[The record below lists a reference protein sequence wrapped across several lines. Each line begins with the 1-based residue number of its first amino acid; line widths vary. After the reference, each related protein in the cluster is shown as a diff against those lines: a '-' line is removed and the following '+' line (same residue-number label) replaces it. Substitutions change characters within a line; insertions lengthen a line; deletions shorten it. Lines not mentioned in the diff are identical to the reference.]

1 MKKNWW
7 KESVVYQIYPRSYK
21 DTSGNGLGDIDGI
34 IEKLEYI
41 KSLGVDIIWLCPIY
55 ESPNDD
61 NGYDISDYRKI
72 SDDFGGDKAF
82 DRLLKA
88 IHNFGLKLIMDL
100 VANHTSD
107 EHYWFEEAKKSR
119 ENPYHDYY
127 VWKKTTPKTLPNN
140 WQSVFSGSAWKWNEK
155 TQEYFLHLYTQKQ
168 PDLNWENSKVREE
181 IYSIIDFWLAKGVDG
196 FRMDVISMISKRLAF
211 EDVPENMPIVEVM
224 EKFYS
229 NGPRV
234 HEFIKEMNQKVLSK
248 YDIVTVG
255 EGPGINLENALN
267 YVSEAEREL
276 DMVFHFDHL
285 FIDYGP
291 KGKYDPIPIDFILF
305 KKIFSQ
311 WDNLLANKGWNSIF
325 LGNHDFSRIV
335 SRFGNDK
342 DFHFESAKLLVTLLM
357 TMRGTPYIYQGDEIG
372 MVNVAHPSIDFY
384 DDVETLNAWKLAEIE
399 GEDMELF
406 LKLVHKQSRDNARTP
421 MQWDSSKNAGFTK
434 SKPWIPL
441 NNNFKMINVTDQEED
456 PHSILQYYRK
466 MIAFRKANKTLVY
479 GKYKDLEPNDSKLF
493 IYKRWDKKNLFLI
506 AHNFSDNSQ
515 EFNSDYIKGLTLS
528 NSNYLS
534 NEKRN
539 SLQPW
544 ESRIYFKLKVS
555 KKTP

>member
-34 IEKLEYI
+34 IEKLEHI

-82 DRLLKA
+82 DRLLAA
-88 IHNFGLKLIMDL
+88 IHKCGLKLIMDL

-127 VWKKTTPKTLPNN
+127 VWKKGTPKTLPNN

-155 TQEYFLHLYTQKQ
+155 TEEYFLHLYTQKQ

-267 YVSEAEREL
+267 YVSEAEKEL
-276 DMVFHFDHL
+276 NMVFHFDHL

-342 DFHFESAKLLVTLLM
+342 DYHFESAKLLVTLLM

-479 GKYKDLEPNDSKLF
+479 GEYKDLEPNDSKLF
-493 IYKRWDKKNLFLI
+493 IYKRWDEKNLFLI

-528 NSNYLS
+528 SSNYLS
-534 NEKRN
+534 NEKPN

-544 ESRIYFKLKVS
+544 ESRIYFKS
-555 KKTP
+555 Y

>member
-34 IEKLEYI
+34 IEKLEHI

-82 DRLLKA
+82 DRLLAA
-88 IHNFGLKLIMDL
+88 IHKCGLKLIMDL

-127 VWKKTTPKTLPNN
+127 VWKKGTPKTLPNN

-155 TQEYFLHLYTQKQ
+155 TEEYFLHLYTQKQ

-267 YVSEAEREL
+267 YVSEAENEL
-276 DMVFHFDHL
+276 NMVFHFDHL

-479 GKYKDLEPNDSKLF
+479 GEYKDLEPNDSKLF
-493 IYKRWDKKNLFLI
+493 IYKRWDEKNLFLI

-515 EFNSDYIKGLTLS
+515 EFNSNYIKGLTLS
-528 NSNYLS
+528 SSNYLS

-544 ESRIYFKLKVS
+544 ESRIYFKS
-555 KKTP
+555 KSS

>member
-34 IEKLEYI
+34 IEKLEHI

-127 VWKKTTPKTLPNN
+127 VWKKGTPKTLPNN

-155 TQEYFLHLYTQKQ
+155 TEEYFLHLYTQKQ

-267 YVSEAEREL
+267 YVSEAENEL
-276 DMVFHFDHL
+276 NMVFHFDHL

-479 GKYKDLEPNDSKLF
+479 GEYKDLEPNDSKLF
-493 IYKRWDKKNLFLI
+493 IYKRWDEKNLFLI

-515 EFNSDYIKGLTLS
+515 EFNSNYIKGLTLS
-528 NSNYLS
+528 SSNYLS

-544 ESRIYFKLKVS
+544 ESRIYFKS
-555 KKTP
+555 KSS

>member
-34 IEKLEYI
+34 IEKLEHI

-82 DRLLKA
+82 DRLLAA
-88 IHNFGLKLIMDL
+88 IHKCGLKMIMDL

-127 VWKKTTPKTLPNN
+127 VWKKGTPKTLPNN

-155 TQEYFLHLYTQKQ
+155 TEEYFLHLYTQKQ

-267 YVSEAEREL
+267 YVSEAENEL
-276 DMVFHFDHL
+276 NMVFHFDHL

-479 GKYKDLEPNDSKLF
+479 GEYKDLEPNDSKLF
-493 IYKRWDKKNLFLI
+493 IYKRWDEKNLFLI

-528 NSNYLS
+528 SSNYLS

>member
-1 MKKNWW
+1 MNKNWW

-34 IEKLEYI
+34 IQKIGYI

-61 NGYDISDYRKI
+61 NGYDISDYRRI
-72 SDDFGGDKAF
+72 SDDFGGDESF

-88 IHNFGLKLIMDL
+88 IHNSGLKLIMDL
-100 VANHTSD
+100 VVNHTSD
-107 EHYWFEEAKKSR
+107 EHYWFDEAKKSKG
-119 ENPYHDYY
+119 NKYHNYY
-127 VWKKTTPKTLPNN
+127 IWKKGNSKTPPNN
-140 WQSVFSGSAWKWNEK
+140 WQSVFGGRAWKWNEK
-155 TQEYFLHLYTQKQ
+155 TKEYFLHLYTQKQ
-168 PDLNWENSKVREE
+168 PDLNWENSEVREE
-181 IYSIIDFWLAKGVDG
+181 IYSIIDFWLDKGVDG

-211 EDVPENMPIVEVM
+211 EDIPDNMSIVEVM

-255 EGPGINLENALN
+255 EGPGINLENALK
-267 YVSEAEREL
+267 YVSEKENEL
-276 DMVFHFDHL
+276 NMVFHFDHL

-291 KGKYDPIPIDFILF
+291 KGKYDPIPIDFIRF

-342 DFHFESAKLLVTLLM
+342 DYHFESAKLLVTLLM

-384 DDVETLNAWKLAEIE
+384 DDVETLNAWKLAEKE
-399 GEDMELF
+399 GKDMERF

-421 MQWDSSKNAGFTK
+421 MQWDSSKNGGFTK

-441 NNNFKMINVTDQEED
+441 NENFKMINVTNQEGD

-479 GKYKDLEPNDSKLF
+479 GEYKDLEPNHSKLF
-493 IYKRWDKKNLFLI
+493 IYKRWDEKYMFLV
-506 AHNFSDNSQ
+506 AHNFSNNIE
-515 EFNSDYIKGLTLS
+515 EFSADYVKDHTLS
-528 NSNYLS
+528 SSNYLS
-534 NEKRN
+534 NEKQN
-539 SLQPW
+539 FLQPW
-544 ESRIYFKLKVS
+544 ESRIYFKSYNKN
-555 KKTP
+555 KTS

>member
-34 IEKLEYI
+34 IEKLEHI

-82 DRLLKA
+82 DRLLAA
-88 IHNFGLKLIMDL
+88 IHKCGLKMIMDL

-127 VWKKTTPKTLPNN
+127 VWKKGTPKTLPNN

-155 TQEYFLHLYTQKQ
+155 TEEYFLHLYTQKQ

-267 YVSEAEREL
+267 YVSEAENEL
-276 DMVFHFDHL
+276 NMVFHFDHL

-479 GKYKDLEPNDSKLF
+479 GEYKDLEPNDSKLF
-493 IYKRWDKKNLFLI
+493 IYKRWDEKNLFLI

-528 NSNYLS
+528 SSNYLS

-544 ESRIYFKLKVS
+544 ESQIYFKS
-555 KKTP
+555 KSS

>member
-34 IEKLEYI
+34 IEKLEHI

-82 DRLLKA
+82 DRLLAA
-88 IHNFGLKLIMDL
+88 IHKCGLKLIMDL

-127 VWKKTTPKTLPNN
+127 VWEKGTPKTLPNN

-155 TQEYFLHLYTQKQ
+155 TEEYFLHLYTQKQ

-267 YVSEAEREL
+267 YVSEAEKEL
-276 DMVFHFDHL
+276 NMVFHFDHL

-466 MIAFRKANKTLVY
+466 MIAFRKANKTLIY
-479 GKYKDLEPNDSKLF
+479 GEYKDLEPNDSKLF
-493 IYKRWDKKNLFLI
+493 IYKRWDEKNLFLI

-528 NSNYLS
+528 SSNYLS

-544 ESRIYFKLKVS
+544 ESRIYFKS
-555 KKTP
+555 KSS

>member
-34 IEKLEYI
+34 IEKLEHI

-82 DRLLKA
+82 DRLLAA
-88 IHNFGLKLIMDL
+88 IHKCGLKMIMDL

-127 VWKKTTPKTLPNN
+127 VWKKGTPKTLPNN

-155 TQEYFLHLYTQKQ
+155 TEEYFLHLYTQKQ

-479 GKYKDLEPNDSKLF
+479 GEYKDLEPNDSKLF
-493 IYKRWDKKNLFLI
+493 IYKRWDEKNLFLI

-528 NSNYLS
+528 SSNYLS

-544 ESRIYFKLKVS
+544 ESRIYFKS
-555 KKTP
+555 KCS

>member
-34 IEKLEYI
+34 IEKLAHI

-82 DRLLKA
+82 DRLLAA
-88 IHNFGLKLIMDL
+88 IHKCGLKMIMDL

-127 VWKKTTPKTLPNN
+127 VWKKGTPKTLPNN

-155 TQEYFLHLYTQKQ
+155 TEEYFLHLYTQKQ

-267 YVSEAEREL
+267 YVSEAENEL
-276 DMVFHFDHL
+276 NMVFHFDHL

-434 SKPWIPL
+434 SKPWIPI

-479 GKYKDLEPNDSKLF
+479 GEYKDLEPNDSKLF
-493 IYKRWDKKNLFLI
+493 IYKRWDEKNLFLI

-528 NSNYLS
+528 SSNYLS

-544 ESRIYFKLKVS
+544 ESQIYFKS
-555 KKTP
+555 KSS

>member
-1 MKKNWW
+1 MNKNWW

-34 IEKLEYI
+34 IEKLGHI

-55 ESPNDD
+55 KSPNDD
-61 NGYDISDYRKI
+61 NGYDISDYRRI
-72 SDDFGGDKAF
+72 SDDFGGDEAF

-88 IHNFGLKLIMDL
+88 IHNSGLKLIMDL
-100 VANHTSD
+100 VVNHTSD
-107 EHYWFEEAKKSR
+107 EHYWFEEAKKSK
-119 ENPYHDYY
+119 ENKYHNHYI
-127 VWKKTTPKTLPNN
+127 WKKGNPETSPNN
-140 WQSVFSGSAWKWNEK
+140 WQSVFGGSAWKWNEK
-155 TQEYFLHLYTQKQ
+155 TKEYFLHLYTKKQ
-168 PDLNWENSKVREE
+168 PDLNWENSEVREE
-181 IYSIIDFWLAKGVDG
+181 IYSIIDFWLDKGVDG

-211 EDVPENMPIVEVM
+211 EDIPDSMPIVELM

-234 HEFIKEMNQKVLSK
+234 HEFIKEMNRKVLSK

-255 EGPGINLENALN
+255 EGPGINLENALK
-267 YVSEAEREL
+267 YVSEKENEL
-276 DMVFHFDHL
+276 NMVFHFDHL

-291 KGKYDPIPIDFILF
+291 KGKYDPIPIDFIRF
-305 KKIFSQ
+305 KRIFSQ

-342 DFHFESAKLLVTLLM
+342 DYHFESAKLLVTLLM

-399 GEDMELF
+399 GKDMELF

-421 MQWDSSKNAGFTK
+421 MQWDSSKNGGFTK

-441 NNNFKMINVTDQEED
+441 NKNFKMINVTNQEED

-479 GKYKDLEPNDSKLF
+479 GEYKDLEPNHSKLF
-493 IYKRWDKKNLFLI
+493 IYKRWDEKYMFLV
-506 AHNFSDNSQ
+506 AHNFSDNLQ
-515 EFNSDYIKGLTLS
+515 EFSADYVKDYTLS
-528 NSNYLS
+528 SSNYLS
-534 NEKRN
+534 NEKQN
-539 SLQPW
+539 FIQPW
-544 ESRIYFKLKVS
+544 ESRIYFKS
-555 KKTP
+555 KSC

>member
-1 MKKNWW
+1 MNKKWW
-7 KESVVYQIYPRSYK
+7 KESIVYQIYPRSYK
-21 DTSGNGLGDIDGI
+21 DTSGNGLGDIEGI
-34 IEKLEYI
+34 IEKLGYI
-41 KSLGVDIIWLCPIY
+41 KSLGIDIIWLCPIY
-55 ESPNDD
+55 KSPNDD
-61 NGYDISDYRKI
+61 NGYDISDYRRI

-88 IHNFGLKLIMDL
+88 IHNCGLKLIMDL

-119 ENPYHDYY
+119 ENQYHDYY
-127 VWKKTTPKTLPNN
+127 IWKKGSPKTPPNN

-155 TQEYFLHLYTQKQ
+155 TKEHFLHLYSKKQ

-196 FRMDVISMISKRLAF
+196 FRMDVISMISKQLAF
-211 EDVPENMPIVEVM
+211 EDVPENMPFVEVM

-234 HEFIKEMNQKVLSK
+234 HEFLKEMNRKVLSK

-255 EGPGINLENALN
+255 EGPGINLENALR
-267 YVSEAEREL
+267 YVSEKEKEL
-276 DMVFHFDHL
+276 NMVFHFDHL
-285 FIDYGP
+285 FIDYGS
-291 KGKYDPIPIDFILF
+291 KGKYDPIPLDFIKF

-311 WDNLLANKGWNSIF
+311 WDNLLANRGWNSIF

-342 DFHFESAKLLVTLLM
+342 EYHFESAKLLITLLM

-372 MVNVAHPSIDFY
+372 MVNVTHPSIDFY
-384 DDVETLNAWKLAEIE
+384 DDIETLNAWKLAEAE
-399 GEDMELF
+399 GMDMHKF
-406 LKLVHKQSRDNARTP
+406 LKASIHRQSRDNARTP
-421 MQWDSSKNAGFTK
+421 MQWDSSKNAGFTE

-441 NNNFKMINVTDQEED
+441 NKNFKMINVAKQEED
-456 PHSILQYYRK
+456 DNSVLHFYRK
-466 MIAFRKANKTLVY
+466 MIAYRKANKTLIY
-479 GKYKDLEPNDSKLF
+479 GEYKDLEPNHPELF
-493 IYKRWDKKNLFLI
+493 TYRRWDERHSFLI
-506 AHNFSDNSQ
+506 LHNFSNNVQ
-515 EFNSDYIKGLTLS
+515 EFNAHYIKDYTLS

-534 NEKRN
+534 NEKQN
-539 SLQPW
+539 FLQPW
-544 ESRIYFKLKVS
+544 GSRIYFKS
-555 KKTP
+555 KMS

>member
-34 IEKLEYI
+34 IEKLEHI

-82 DRLLKA
+82 DRLLAA
-88 IHNFGLKLIMDL
+88 IHKCGLKMIMDL

-127 VWKKTTPKTLPNN
+127 VWKKGTPKTLPNN

-155 TQEYFLHLYTQKQ
+155 TEEYFLHLYTQKQ

-267 YVSEAEREL
+267 YVSEAEKEL
-276 DMVFHFDHL
+276 NMVFHFDHL

-342 DFHFESAKLLVTLLM
+342 DYHFESAKLLVTLLM

-479 GKYKDLEPNDSKLF
+479 GEYKDLEPNDSKLF
-493 IYKRWDKKNLFLI
+493 IYKRWDEKNLFLI

-515 EFNSDYIKGLTLS
+515 EFNSNYIKGLTLS
-528 NSNYLS
+528 SSNYLS

-544 ESRIYFKLKVS
+544 ESRIYFKS
-555 KKTP
+555 Y

>member
-34 IEKLEYI
+34 IEKLEHI

-82 DRLLKA
+82 DRLLAA
-88 IHNFGLKLIMDL
+88 IHQCGLKMIMDL

-127 VWKKTTPKTLPNN
+127 VWKKGTPKTLPNN

-155 TQEYFLHLYTQKQ
+155 TEEYFLHLYTQKQ

-267 YVSEAEREL
+267 YVSEAENEL
-276 DMVFHFDHL
+276 NMVFHFDHL

-479 GKYKDLEPNDSKLF
+479 GEYKDLEPNDSKLF
-493 IYKRWDKKNLFLI
+493 IYKRWDEKNLFLI

-515 EFNSDYIKGLTLS
+515 EFNSDYIKGLILS
-528 NSNYLS
+528 SSNYLS
-534 NEKRN
+534 NEKQN

-544 ESRIYFKLKVS
+544 ESRIYFKS
-555 KKTP
+555 KSS

>member
-107 EHYWFEEAKKSR
+107 EHYWFKEAKKSR

-127 VWKKTTPKTLPNN
+127 VWEKTTPKTLPNN

-479 GKYKDLEPNDSKLF
+479 GEYKDLEPNDSKLF
-493 IYKRWDKKNLFLI
+493 IYKRWDEKNLFLI

-528 NSNYLS
+528 SSNYLS

>member
-1 MKKNWW
+1 MNKNWW

-34 IEKLEYI
+34 IEKLGHI

-55 ESPNDD
+55 KSPNDD
-61 NGYDISDYRKI
+61 NGYDISEYRRI
-72 SDDFGGDKAF
+72 SDDFGGDEAF

-88 IHNFGLKLIMDL
+88 IHNSGLKLIMDL
-100 VANHTSD
+100 VVNHTSD
-107 EHYWFEEAKKSR
+107 EHYWFEEAKKSK
-119 ENPYHDYY
+119 ENKYHNHYI
-127 VWKKTTPKTLPNN
+127 WKKGNPETSPNN
-140 WQSVFSGSAWKWNEK
+140 WQSVFGGSAWKWNEK
-155 TQEYFLHLYTQKQ
+155 TKEYFLHLYTQKQ
-168 PDLNWENSKVREE
+168 PDLNWENSEVREE
-181 IYSIIDFWLAKGVDG
+181 IYSIIDFWLDKGVDG

-211 EDVPENMPIVEVM
+211 EDIPDSMPIVELM

-234 HEFIKEMNQKVLSK
+234 HEFIKEMNRKVLSK
-248 YDIVTVG
+248 YDIVIVG
-255 EGPGINLENALN
+255 EGPGINLENALK
-267 YVSEAEREL
+267 YVSEKENEL
-276 DMVFHFDHL
+276 NMVFHFDHL

-291 KGKYDPIPIDFILF
+291 KGKYDPIPIDFIKF

-311 WDNLLANKGWNSIF
+311 WDNLLANNGWNSIF

-342 DFHFESAKLLVTLLM
+342 DYHFESAKLLVTLLM

-399 GEDMELF
+399 GKDMELF

-421 MQWDSSKNAGFTK
+421 MQWDSSENGGFTK

-441 NNNFKMINVTDQEED
+441 NKNFKMINVTNQEED

-479 GKYKDLEPNDSKLF
+479 GEYKDLEPNHSKLF
-493 IYKRWDKKNLFLI
+493 IYKRWDEKYMFLV
-506 AHNFSDNSQ
+506 AHNFSDNLE
-515 EFNSDYIKGLTLS
+515 EFSTDYIKDHTLS
-528 NSNYLS
+528 SSNYLS
-534 NEKRN
+534 NEKQN
-539 SLQPW
+539 FLQPW
-544 ESRIYFKLKVS
+544 ESRIYFKS
-555 KKTP
+555 KSY

>member
-1 MKKNWW
+1 MNKNWW

-34 IEKLEYI
+34 IQKIGYI

-61 NGYDISDYRKI
+61 NGYDISDYRRI
-72 SDDFGGDKAF
+72 SDDFGGDESF

-88 IHNFGLKLIMDL
+88 IHNSGLKLIMDL
-100 VANHTSD
+100 VVNHTSD
-107 EHYWFEEAKKSR
+107 EHYWFDEAKKSKG
-119 ENPYHDYY
+119 NKYHDYY
-127 VWKKTTPKTLPNN
+127 IWKKGNSKTPPNN
-140 WQSVFSGSAWKWNEK
+140 WQSVFGGSAWKWNEK
-155 TQEYFLHLYTQKQ
+155 TKEYFLHLYTQKQ
-168 PDLNWENSKVREE
+168 PDLNWENSEVREE
-181 IYSIIDFWLAKGVDG
+181 IYSIIDFWLDKGVDG

-211 EDVPENMPIVEVM
+211 EDIPDSMSMVEVM

-255 EGPGINLENALN
+255 EGPGINLENALK
-267 YVSEAEREL
+267 YVSEKENEL
-276 DMVFHFDHL
+276 NMVFHFDHL

-291 KGKYDPIPIDFILF
+291 KGKYDPIPIDFIRF

-342 DFHFESAKLLVTLLM
+342 DYHFESAKLLVTLLM

-384 DDVETLNAWKLAEIE
+384 DDVETLNAWKLAENE
-399 GEDMELF
+399 GKDMERF

-421 MQWDSSKNAGFTK
+421 MQWDSSKNGGFTK

-441 NNNFKMINVTDQEED
+441 NENFKMINVTNQEGD

-479 GKYKDLEPNDSKLF
+479 GEYKDLEPNHSKLF
-493 IYKRWDKKNLFLI
+493 IYKRWDEKYMFLV
-506 AHNFSDNSQ
+506 AHNFSNNIE
-515 EFNSDYIKGLTLS
+515 EFSADYVKDHTLS
-528 NSNYLS
+528 SSNYLS
-534 NEKRN
+534 NEKQN
-539 SLQPW
+539 FLKPW
-544 ESRIYFKLKVS
+544 ESRIYFKS
-555 KKTP
+555 Y

>member
-34 IEKLEYI
+34 IEKLEHI

-82 DRLLKA
+82 DRLLAA
-88 IHNFGLKLIMDL
+88 IHKCGLKLIMDL

-127 VWKKTTPKTLPNN
+127 VWKKGTPKTLPNN

-155 TQEYFLHLYTQKQ
+155 TEEYFLHLYTQKQ

-267 YVSEAEREL
+267 YVSEAENEL
-276 DMVFHFDHL
+276 NMVFHFDHL

-479 GKYKDLEPNDSKLF
+479 GEYKDLEPNDSKLF
-493 IYKRWDKKNLFLI
+493 IYKRWDEKNLFLI

-528 NSNYLS
+528 SSNYLS

-544 ESRIYFKLKVS
+544 ESRIYFKS
-555 KKTP
+555 KSS

>member
-34 IEKLEYI
+34 IEKLEHI

-82 DRLLKA
+82 DRLLAA
-88 IHNFGLKLIMDL
+88 IHKCGLKMIMDL

-127 VWKKTTPKTLPNN
+127 VWKKGTPKTLPNN

-155 TQEYFLHLYTQKQ
+155 TEEYFLHLYTQKQ

-267 YVSEAEREL
+267 YVSEAENEL
-276 DMVFHFDHL
+276 NMVFHFDHL

-479 GKYKDLEPNDSKLF
+479 GEYKDLEPNDSKLF
-493 IYKRWDKKNLFLI
+493 IYKRWDEKNLFLI

-528 NSNYLS
+528 SSNYLS
-534 NEKRN
+534 NEKPN

-544 ESRIYFKLKVS
+544 ESRIYFKS
-555 KKTP
+555 Y

>member
-1 MKKNWW
+1 MNKNWW

-34 IEKLEYI
+34 IQKIGYI

-72 SDDFGGDKAF
+72 SDDFGGDEAF
-82 DRLLKA
+82 NRLLKA
-88 IHNFGLKLIMDL
+88 IHDSGLKLIMDL

-107 EHYWFEEAKKSR
+107 EHTWFEEAKKNK
-119 ENPYHDYY
+119 ENKYHNYY
-127 VWKKTTPKTLPNN
+127 IWKNGHPKVSPNN
-140 WQSVFSGSAWKWNEK
+140 WQSVFGGSAWKWNEK
-155 TQEYFLHLYTQKQ
+155 TKEYFLHLYTQKQ
-168 PDLNWENSKVREE
+168 PDLNWENSEVREE
-181 IYSIIDFWLAKGVDG
+181 IYSIIDFWLDKGVDG

-211 EDVPENMPIVEVM
+211 EDIPDSMSIVEVM

-255 EGPGINLENALN
+255 EGPGINLENALK
-267 YVSEAEREL
+267 YVSEKENEL
-276 DMVFHFDHL
+276 NMVFHFDHL

-291 KGKYDPIPIDFILF
+291 KGKYDPIPIDFIRF

-342 DFHFESAKLLVTLLM
+342 DYHFESAKLLVTLLM

-384 DDVETLNAWKLAEIE
+384 DDVETLNAWKLAENE
-399 GEDMELF
+399 GKDMERF

-421 MQWDSSKNAGFTK
+421 MQWDSSKNGGFTK

-441 NNNFKMINVTDQEED
+441 NENFKMINVTNQEGD

-479 GKYKDLEPNDSKLF
+479 GEYKDLEPNHSKLF
-493 IYKRWDKKNLFLI
+493 IYKRWDEKYMFLV
-506 AHNFSDNSQ
+506 AHNFSNNIE
-515 EFNSDYIKGLTLS
+515 EFSADYVKDHTLS
-528 NSNYLS
+528 SSNYLS
-534 NEKRN
+534 NEKQN
-539 SLQPW
+539 FLQPW
-544 ESRIYFKLKVS
+544 ESRIYFKSYNKN
-555 KKTP
+555 KTS

>member
-34 IEKLEYI
+34 IEKLEHI

-82 DRLLKA
+82 DRLLAA
-88 IHNFGLKLIMDL
+88 IHKCGLKMIMDL

-127 VWKKTTPKTLPNN
+127 VWKKGTPKTLPNN

-155 TQEYFLHLYTQKQ
+155 TEEYFLHLYTQKQ

-267 YVSEAEREL
+267 YVSEAENEL
-276 DMVFHFDHL
+276 NMVFHFDHL

-479 GKYKDLEPNDSKLF
+479 GEYKDLEPNHSKLF
-493 IYKRWDKKNLFLI
+493 IYKRWDEKNLFLI
-506 AHNFSDNSQ
+506 THNFSDNSQ
-515 EFNSDYIKGLTLS
+515 EFNSNYIKGLTLS
-528 NSNYLS
+528 SSNYLS

-544 ESRIYFKLKVS
+544 ESRIYFKS
-555 KKTP
+555 KSS

>member
-34 IEKLEYI
+34 IEKLEHI

-82 DRLLKA
+82 DRLLAA
-88 IHNFGLKLIMDL
+88 IHKCGLKLIMDL

-127 VWKKTTPKTLPNN
+127 VWKKGTPKTLPNN

-155 TQEYFLHLYTQKQ
+155 TEEYFLHLYTQKQ

-267 YVSEAEREL
+267 YVSEAEKEL
-276 DMVFHFDHL
+276 NMVFHFDHL

-342 DFHFESAKLLVTLLM
+342 DYHFESAKLLVTLLM

-479 GKYKDLEPNDSKLF
+479 GEYKDLEPNDSKLF
-493 IYKRWDKKNLFLI
+493 IYKRWDEKNLFLI

-528 NSNYLS
+528 SSNYLS

-544 ESRIYFKLKVS
+544 ESRIYFKS
-555 KKTP
+555 Y

>member
-34 IEKLEYI
+34 IEKLEHI
-41 KSLGVDIIWLCPIY
+41 KSLDVDIIWLCPIY

-82 DRLLKA
+82 DRLLAA
-88 IHNFGLKLIMDL
+88 IHKCGLKLIMDL

-127 VWKKTTPKTLPNN
+127 VWEKGTPKTLPNN

-155 TQEYFLHLYTQKQ
+155 TEEYFLHLYTQKQ

-267 YVSEAEREL
+267 YVSEAEKEL
-276 DMVFHFDHL
+276 NMVFHFDHL

-479 GKYKDLEPNDSKLF
+479 GEYKDLEPNDSKLF
-493 IYKRWDKKNLFLI
+493 IYKRWDEKNLFLI

-528 NSNYLS
+528 SSNYLS

-544 ESRIYFKLKVS
+544 ESRIYFKS
-555 KKTP
+555 KCS

>member
-1 MKKNWW
+1 MNKNWW

-34 IEKLEYI
+34 IEKLGHI

-61 NGYDISDYRKI
+61 NGYDISDYRRI
-72 SDDFGGDKAF
+72 SDDFGGDEAF

-88 IHNFGLKLIMDL
+88 IHNSGLKLIMDL
-100 VANHTSD
+100 VVNHTSD
-107 EHYWFEEAKKSR
+107 EHYWFEEAKKSQ
-119 ENPYHDYY
+119 ENKYHNHYI
-127 VWKKTTPKTLPNN
+127 WKKGKPETPPNN
-140 WQSVFSGSAWKWNEK
+140 WQSVFGGSAWKWNEK
-155 TQEYFLHLYTQKQ
+155 TKEYFLHLYTKKQ
-168 PDLNWENSKVREE
+168 PDLNWENSEVREE
-181 IYSIIDFWLAKGVDG
+181 IYSIIDFWLDKGVDG

-211 EDVPENMPIVEVM
+211 EDIPDSMPIVELM

-234 HEFIKEMNQKVLSK
+234 HEFIKEMNRKVLSK

-255 EGPGINLENALN
+255 EGPGINLENALK
-267 YVSEAEREL
+267 YVSEKENEL
-276 DMVFHFDHL
+276 NMVFHFDHL

-291 KGKYDPIPIDFILF
+291 KGKYDPIPIDFIRF
-305 KKIFSQ
+305 KRIFSQ

-342 DFHFESAKLLVTLLM
+342 DYHFESAKLLVTLLM

-384 DDVETLNAWKLAEIE
+384 DDVETLNAWKLAENE
-399 GEDMELF
+399 GKDMERF

-441 NNNFKMINVTDQEED
+441 NKNFKMINVTNQEED

-479 GKYKDLEPNDSKLF
+479 GEYKDLEPNHSKLF
-493 IYKRWDKKNLFLI
+493 IYKRWDEKYMFLV
-506 AHNFSDNSQ
+506 AHNFSDNLQ
-515 EFNSDYIKGLTLS
+515 EFSTDYVKDHTLS
-528 NSNYLS
+528 SSNYLS
-534 NEKRN
+534 NEKQN
-539 SLQPW
+539 FLQPW
-544 ESRIYFKLKVS
+544 ESRIYFKS
-555 KKTP
+555 KSH

>member
-34 IEKLEYI
+34 IEKLEHI

-82 DRLLKA
+82 DRLLAA
-88 IHNFGLKLIMDL
+88 IHKCGLKLIMDL

-127 VWKKTTPKTLPNN
+127 VWEKGTPKTLPNN

-155 TQEYFLHLYTQKQ
+155 TEEYFLHLYTQKQ

-267 YVSEAEREL
+267 YVSEAEKEL
-276 DMVFHFDHL
+276 NMVFHFDHL

-479 GKYKDLEPNDSKLF
+479 GEYKDLEPNDSKLF
-493 IYKRWDKKNLFLI
+493 IYKRWDEKNLFLI

-528 NSNYLS
+528 SSNYLS

-544 ESRIYFKLKVS
+544 ESRIYFKS
-555 KKTP
+555 KSS

>member
-34 IEKLEYI
+34 IEKLEHI

-82 DRLLKA
+82 DRLLAA
-88 IHNFGLKLIMDL
+88 IHKCGLKMIMDL

-127 VWKKTTPKTLPNN
+127 VWKKGTPKTLPNN

-155 TQEYFLHLYTQKQ
+155 TEEYFLHLYTQKQ

-255 EGPGINLENALN
+255 EL
-267 YVSEAEREL
+267 S
-276 DMVFHFDHL
+276 
-285 FIDYGP
+285 
-291 KGKYDPIPIDFILF
+291 
-305 KKIFSQ
+305 
-311 WDNLLANKGWNSIF
+311 
-325 LGNHDFSRIV
+325 
-335 SRFGNDK
+335 
-342 DFHFESAKLLVTLLM
+342 
-357 TMRGTPYIYQGDEIG
+357 
-372 MVNVAHPSIDFY
+372 
-384 DDVETLNAWKLAEIE
+384 
-399 GEDMELF
+399 
-406 LKLVHKQSRDNARTP
+406 
-421 MQWDSSKNAGFTK
+421 
-434 SKPWIPL
+434 
-441 NNNFKMINVTDQEED
+441 
-456 PHSILQYYRK
+456 
-466 MIAFRKANKTLVY
+466 
-479 GKYKDLEPNDSKLF
+479 
-493 IYKRWDKKNLFLI
+493 LI
-506 AHNFSDNSQ
+506 H
-515 EFNSDYIKGLTLS
+515 I
-528 NSNYLS
+528 
-534 NEKRN
+534 
-539 SLQPW
+539 
-544 ESRIYFKLKVS
+544 
-555 KKTP
+555 

>member
-34 IEKLEYI
+34 IEKLEHI

-82 DRLLKA
+82 DRLLAA
-88 IHNFGLKLIMDL
+88 IHKCGLKMIMDL

-127 VWKKTTPKTLPNN
+127 VWKKGTPKTLPNN

-155 TQEYFLHLYTQKQ
+155 TEEYFLHLYTQKQ

-267 YVSEAEREL
+267 YVSEAENEL
-276 DMVFHFDHL
+276 NMVFHFDHL

-342 DFHFESAKLLVTLLM
+342 DYHFESAKLLVTLLM

-479 GKYKDLEPNDSKLF
+479 GEYKDLEPNDSKLF
-493 IYKRWDKKNLFLI
+493 IYKRWDEKNLFLI

-528 NSNYLS
+528 SSNYLS

-544 ESRIYFKLKVS
+544 ESRIYFKS
-555 KKTP
+555 Y

>member
-34 IEKLEYI
+34 IEKLEHI

-82 DRLLKA
+82 DRLLAA
-88 IHNFGLKLIMDL
+88 IHKCGLKMIMDL

-127 VWKKTTPKTLPNN
+127 VWKKGTPKTLPNN

-155 TQEYFLHLYTQKQ
+155 TEEYFLHLYTQKQ

-267 YVSEAEREL
+267 YVSEAENEL
-276 DMVFHFDHL
+276 NMVFHFDHL

-479 GKYKDLEPNDSKLF
+479 GEYKDLEPNDSKLF
-493 IYKRWDKKNLFLI
+493 IYKRWDEKNLFLI

-515 EFNSDYIKGLTLS
+515 EFNSNYIKGLTLS
-528 NSNYLS
+528 SSNYLS

-544 ESRIYFKLKVS
+544 ESRIYFKS
-555 KKTP
+555 KSS